1 MNEKKIAKR
10 YLISL
15 TALYFIGA
23 VLLTAFMFAVRSRTA
38 EPLIT
43 APQTVLC
50 GLLFP
55 LIPCVSYAGFVTAFM
70 KVGELT
76 KKQMILIVVLYPLV
90 LVALTLYGVVMLV
103 PSIISAIKAL
113 QAPDTDH

>member
-10 YLISL
+10 YLLSL
-15 TALYFIGA
+15 FGLYFAGA
-23 VLLTAFMFAVRSRTA
+23 VLLTAFMFALRSRTA
-38 EPLIT
+38 EPLVT
-43 APQTVLC
+43 VGQTIAG
-50 GLLFP
+50 GLLLP
-55 LIPCVSYAGFVTAFM
+55 LIPCVSYAGFVMAFM

-103 PSIISAIKAL
+103 PSVISAIKVL
-113 QAPDTDH
+113 SIK